1 MKEISGIITN
11 EEFQFLYA
19 KSKRIY
25 HSLVVIDYF
34 CSNYNEIEE
43 IANISGIINFIKNE
57 ADMLYSK
64 MINCELD

>member
-1 MKEISGIITN
+1 MKKYYLEDK
-11 EEFQFLYA
+11 EFQFLSA

-25 HSLVVIDYF
+25 HALVVIDYF

-43 IANISGIINFIKNE
+43 IAKRSGIINFIKNE

>member
-1 MKEISGIITN
+1 MKKYYLEDK
-11 EEFQFLYA
+11 EFQFLYT

-25 HSLVVIDYF
+25 HSLVVIDHF

>member
-1 MKEISGIITN
+1 MKKYYLEDK
-11 EEFQFLYA
+11 EFQFLYA

-25 HSLVVIDYF
+25 HSLVVIDHF

-43 IANISGIINFIKNE
+43 IANISGIISFIKNE

>member
-25 HSLVVIDYF
+25 HSLVVIDHF

>member
-1 MKEISGIITN
+1 MKKYYLEDK
-11 EEFQFLYA
+11 EFQFLYV

-25 HSLVVIDYF
+25 HSLVVIDHF

>member
-1 MKEISGIITN
+1 MKKYYLEDK
-11 EEFQFLYA
+11 EFQFLYA

-25 HSLVVIDYF
+25 HSLVVIDHL